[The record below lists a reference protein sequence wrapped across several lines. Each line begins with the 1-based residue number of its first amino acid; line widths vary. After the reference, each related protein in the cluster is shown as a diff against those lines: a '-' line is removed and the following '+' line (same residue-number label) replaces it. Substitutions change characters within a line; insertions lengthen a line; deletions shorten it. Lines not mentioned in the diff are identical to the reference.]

1 MVRSELISS
10 LAEQFPRLTKSDT
23 EACVTTILD
32 SITHQLC
39 EGGRVEIRCFG
50 SFQSNLRPSRVGHN
64 PKTGVKVYV
73 PAKPCPHF
81 KAGLELRERVN
92 D

>member
-32 SITHQLC
+32 SITRQLC
-39 EGGRVEIRCFG
+39 EGGRVEIRGFG
-50 SFQSNLRPSRVGHN
+50 SFQSN
-64 PKTGVKVYV
+64 
-73 PAKPCPHF
+73 
-81 KAGLELRERVN
+81 
-92 D
+92 